1 VTAYEKRK
9 GKRKIMQAVEIHS
22 PNYSRKRS
30 HFSIGYRKT
39 PQPNEKE
46 QIDGDQEG
54 CRLYLKPAPD
64 DS

>member
-1 VTAYEKRK
+1 
-9 GKRKIMQAVEIHS
+9 MQAVEIHS